1 MRTSSRRSPLLEI
14 DWLRRELFG
23 ASSDERVAT
32 LTATTQSTITGT
44 PPMEAVELAAP
55 AAALASIKEQTK
67 QEVAQVAVVDQAILE
82 VAKST
87 PKKRKKIVRMQLPKQ
102 DVVIDPAG
110 DLTGYVKIG
119 EEATEVLEIT
129 PASFFIKRLIR
140 NQWALKDQKSDS
152 KGVLIAPIPSRT
164 VSKGLLAE
172 SLLALPDHWKV
183 CRSPVPSPAGGSP
196 GCFYPFG

>member
-1 MRTSSRRSPLLEI
+1 
-14 DWLRRELFG
+14 
-23 ASSDERVAT
+23 
-32 LTATTQSTITGT
+32 
-44 PPMEAVELAAP
+44 MEAVELAAP